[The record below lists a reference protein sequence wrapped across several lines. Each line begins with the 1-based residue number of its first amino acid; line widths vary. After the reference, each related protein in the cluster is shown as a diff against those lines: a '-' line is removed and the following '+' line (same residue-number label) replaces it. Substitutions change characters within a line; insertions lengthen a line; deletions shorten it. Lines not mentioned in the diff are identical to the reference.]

1 MGLETLCEASVHL
14 STQTVP
20 KSGWNLEDRKGG
32 MNLIEFEKIFQD
44 ATHTEPNFHTGTMMI
59 LKGAVIQQWYQI
71 VGKHRKWVRSLDPA
85 QAYAFG
91 VDAFE
96 TEVN

>member
-1 MGLETLCEASVHL
+1 
-14 STQTVP
+14 
-20 KSGWNLEDRKGG
+20 
-32 MNLIEFEKIFQD
+32 MNLNIKILTHQIPQHDSLDYCIEFEKIFQD